1 MHARHCLLG
10 AIASGLLL
18 LGGCSD
24 SGSSTEVATSDCTP
38 AGERL
43 GYETDGMPRTEAIF
57 STIQDMVDIGYRRS
71 GTPEVYQAAAYV
83 RCQFEALG
91 MVDVGYERAETWMW
105 EADRHDLE
113 VAGESIDSFPM
124 AHSFVTPDAPSEFST
139 GPDGLQAEIVDIG
152 SAGNLDMAGVD
163 LEGKI
168 ALFDLTFDIP
178 NAVLLAMGE
187 FLWDP
192 GLTIVQ
198 PLDTIFG
205 SNPYISNIS
214 SAVEAAKEA
223 GAAGVVGVLVDY
235 FDSKYY
241 YNEFY
246 RALDITMPGLWVTAA
261 EGERIRS
268 LMADEAPTMAR
279 LDLEGRRELVEAR
292 SVIGVLPGKSRE
304 TIHIQS
310 HHDSTWDGAVQDGS
324 GVAVLLAM
332 AEYFAQQPVESR
344 EKSLMFTTFD
354 THFTGYQAHQAFVE
368 KYVTE
373 QATPYELV
381 ANVTVEHIAK
391 QAVNNDGALELTGL
405 VEPRGIMQ
413 NLSLALR
420 LRLINE
426 VIEHDLRRT
435 VVMSANRTNLVAGLL
450 GSEGLPTDASFM
462 YTSGVPTVSLIAG
475 PLYLYD
481 RADTIDKVAVDEL
494 LPMSRAMRDLV
505 EAIDDTPAG
514 QIGGPP
520 LL

>member
-1 MHARHCLLG
+1 M
-10 AIASGLLL
+10 SGC
-18 LGGCSD
+18 GGD
-24 SGSSTEVATSDCTP
+24 EATSSVSASDCTP

-43 GYETDGMPRTEAIF
+43 GREADGTPRTEAIF
-57 STIQDMVDIGYRRS
+57 STIQEVVDIGYRRS
-71 GTPEVYQAAAYV
+71 GTPEVYEAAAYV
-83 RCQFEALG
+83 RCHFEALG

-105 EADRHDLE
+105 ETDRHDLQ
-113 VAGESIDSFPM
+113 VAGERIDSFPM
-124 AHSFVTPDAPSEFST
+124 AHSFTTPGEPSEFST
-139 GPDGLQAEIVDIG
+139 GPDGLQTEIVDIG
-152 SAGNLDMAGVD
+152 SAGAIDMAGVD

-168 ALFDLTFDIP
+168 ALFDLTFDLP
-178 NAVLLAMGE
+178 NLALLALGE
-187 FLWDP
+187 FIWDP
-192 GLTIVQ
+192 GVTLAS
-198 PLDTIFG
+198 PPDTLFG
-205 SNPYISNIS
+205 ANPYITSIT
-214 SAVEAAKEA
+214 SAIEAAKEA

-246 RALDITMPGLWVTAA
+246 RRLDITMPGLWVTAD
-261 EGERIRS
+261 EGARIRE
-268 LMADEAPTMAR
+268 LMADDAPTTAR

-292 SVIGVLPGKSRE
+292 SVVGVLPGQSKE
-304 TIHIQS
+304 TIQIQS

-332 AEYFAQQPVESR
+332 AEYFAQQPAETR

-405 VEPRGIMQ
+405 EEPRGIMQ
-413 NLSLALR
+413 NLSPALR
-420 LRLINE
+420 LRLIDE

-435 VVMSANRTNLVAGLL
+435 VVMSANRTNSVSELL
-450 GSEGLPTDASFM
+450 GAEGLPTDASFI
-462 YTSGVPTVSLIAG
+462 YLSGVPTVSLIAG

-481 RADTIDKVAVDEL
+481 RADTIDKVNVDDL
-494 LPMSRAMRDLV
+494 LPMTRAMTGLV
-505 EAIDDTPAG
+505 EAIDDTPADR
-514 QIGGPP
+514 IGGPP